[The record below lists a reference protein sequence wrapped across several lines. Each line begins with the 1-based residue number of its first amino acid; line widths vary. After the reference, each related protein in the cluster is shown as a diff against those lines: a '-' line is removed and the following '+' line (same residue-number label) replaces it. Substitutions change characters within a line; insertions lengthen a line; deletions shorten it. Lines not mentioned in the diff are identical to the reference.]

1 SSFRH
6 GSMLHRKEARSLLY
20 FVYTLLGAILNWD
33 PKEIE
38 GFVNR
43 LPAKRVRSMQEL
55 EWLMR
60 GHDTATITGLS
71 SKLLLTATHLNA
83 HIPHP
88 DWQLVGKAVIAA
100 QKP

>member
-1 SSFRH
+1 
-6 GSMLHRKEARSLLY
+6 LACSLVDLLLD